1 MSSDQPAAPHR
12 LLTLTGHALT
22 AAMNGIGM
30 LFDGASDWFADFEET
45 LFAASVEGLDRWD
58 FRVLGVLTT

>member
-1 MSSDQPAAPHR
+1 MSEELPAAPHR
-12 LLTLTGHALT
+12 LLTFTGHPLT

-30 LFDGASDWFADFEET
+30 LFWGPTDWFADFEET